1 VLPRGVIAFTRR
13 SWETLGFSIQNIGRT
28 KLRSALTILGVV
40 LGVASVIVMLA
51 VGEGARLA
59 AIEQIRGL
67 GAENIIIRS
76 VKPLSGSESEEGAP
90 LVYGLTDDDLGR
102 IATTIP
108 TVTRVI
114 PIREHREDVYHLDR
128 AMEGRVVAVT
138 AGYQDLNGIRM
149 QSGRF
154 ITELDHSRVS
164 TVAVLAAETARAL
177 FPMVNPIGRS
187 VRIGE
192 DQYYEVVG
200 VAEPRATA
208 AGVEG
213 SLPPEEFSRD
223 VYIPFGTDRAR
234 FGEVLTRTRAGVS
247 EKEKIEISR
256 LTVTVRGVE
265 DVNATSEIVRGLV
278 ERFHPAGDA
287 SLTVPLQLLEKVE
300 ATQRIFTL
308 VIGAI
313 AAISLLVG
321 GIGIMNIMLASVT
334 ERTREVG
341 ILRAIGARRS
351 DIVWQFLL
359 ETMVLSGAGGVLGLI
374 LGVFLTFIV
383 TYSFGMQAVMRS
395 WSLGL
400 AFTISVAVGLIFGT
414 YPARR
419 AAHMNPIEA
428 LRHE

>member
-1 VLPRGVIAFTRR
+1 MRRGAIAFTQR
-13 SWETLGFSIQNIGRT
+13 SWETLGLSLRNIGRT
-28 KLRSALTILGVV
+28 KLRSSLTILGVV

-76 VKPLSGSESEEGAP
+76 VKPLTGPENAEGG
-90 LVYGLTDDDLGR
+90 LIDYGLTADDLDR

-108 TVTRVI
+108 TVKAVT
-114 PIREHREDVYHLDR
+114 PIREHREDIYHLDR
-128 AMEGRVVAVT
+128 WIEGRVVAVT
-138 AGYQDLNGIRM
+138 PAYRDMHGIGIRR
-149 QSGRF
+149 GRF
-154 ITELDHSRVS
+154 ITALDHSRLS
-164 TVAVLAAETARAL
+164 TVAVLAYETARAL
-177 FPMVNPIGRS
+177 FPLSDPIGRS

-200 VAEPRATA
+200 VAEPRAAA

-213 SLPPEEFSRD
+213 SLPPEEFGRD

-234 FGEVLTRTRAGVS
+234 FGEVLSRNRGGS
-247 EKEKIEISR
+247 MEREKIEISR
-256 LTVTVRGVE
+256 LTVTVGDVD
-265 DVNATSEIVRGLV
+265 DVNATAEIIRSLLD
-278 ERFHPAGDA
+278 RFHPHGD
-287 SLTVPLQLLEKVE
+287 SNMTVPLQLLERVE

-341 ILRAIGARRS
+341 ILRALGARRS

-359 ETMVLSGAGGVLGLI
+359 ETMVLSGTGGVLGLV
-374 LGVFLTFIV
+374 LGVLFTFIV
-383 TYSFGMQAVMRS
+383 THSFGMQAVMRS
-395 WSLGL
+395 WALGL

-419 AAHMNPIEA
+419 AAHMSPVEA